1 MHWILC
7 GEIRHP
13 LELPKMSQVLE
24 IRVNEVS
31 HIDYPNL
38 LDFSLGV
45 ESLKLLLIIRITE
58 VSIKLAEGSDEGGTR
73 G

>member
-7 GEIRHP
+7 GEIGHP
-13 LELPKMSQVLE
+13 LELPKTSQVLE
-24 IRVNEVS
+24 IHVNEVD

-45 ESLKLLLIIRITE
+45 ESRKLFPIICITE
-58 VSIKLAEGSDEGGTR
+58 VSIKLAEGSDESGTR